1 VKDAGSTGC
10 RNRDTEAAAFLGDL
24 GEGLPL
30 TETVTNLRA
39 GIAAQAAGT
48 IAVIAAVTLGGALV
62 FEHGFGIKPCP
73 MCLEQRYAYHLA
85 IVLGA
90 ALALGAKALPRA
102 MLFAGLAILA
112 VATLVNA
119 GYGAFHAGVEWG
131 FWPGPATC
139 SGSAVDLGS
148 AGSLLERLETVKVI
162 RCDEVQW
169 RFLGLSLAGYNVL
182 ISNLMALIALWG
194 IARMR
199 SAPSA

>member
-1 VKDAGSTGC
+1 MPAGIRRRLPFWVT
-10 RNRDTEAAAFLGDL
+10 F
-24 GEGLPL
+24 GEGLSL
-30 TETVTNLRA
+30 TETATELRA
-39 GIAAQAAGT
+39 NVAAQAAGT
-48 IAVIAAVTLGGALV
+48 IAVIAAVTLGGALI

-73 MCLEQRYAYHLA
+73 MCLEQRYAYYLA

-90 ALALGAKALPRA
+90 ALAVGAKALPRV
-102 MLFAGLAILA
+102 LLLVGLAILA
-112 VATLVNA
+112 VATLANA

-194 IARMR
+194 IVRMR
-199 SAPSA
+199 GAPPA